1 MILRE
6 TSKFSKLRKKLKSQ
20 AEREALK
27 AAVFAIRDNPLIGKK
42 LKGELEH
49 LRSYP
54 YQAGGQARRVVYL
67 FEQDQEAIT
76 LFSFG
81 PRQGIYK

>member
-20 AEREALK
+20 AERDALK
-27 AAVFAIRDNPLIGKK
+27 TAVIAIRDNPIVGKK
-42 LKGELEH
+42 LKGELDH

-54 YQAGGQARRVVYL
+54 YHIGGQARRVIYL
-67 FEQDQEAIT
+67 LEQDAIT
-76 LFSFG
+76 FFSFG

>member
-6 TSKFSKLRKKLKSQ
+6 TSKFSKIRKKLKSQ
-20 AEREALK
+20 AERESLK

-54 YQAGGQARRVVYL
+54 YQSGGQARRIVYL
-67 FEQDQEAIT
+67 FDLEQGVIT
-76 LFSFG
+76 FFSFG

>member
-6 TSKFSKLRKKLKSQ
+6 TSKFSKLRKKIKSP
-20 AEREALK
+20 AERESLK
-27 AAVFAIRDNPLIGKK
+27 AAVIAIQDNPLIGKK
-42 LKGELEH
+42 WKGEFEH

-54 YQAGGQARRVVYL
+54 YQAGGQARRIIYL
-67 FEQDQEAIT
+67 FEPDQDAIT

-81 PRQGIYK
+81 PRQSIYK

>member
-6 TSKFSKLRKKLKSQ
+6 TSKFSKLRKKIKSS

-54 YQAGGQARRVVYL
+54 YQAKGQTRRIIYL
-67 FEQDQEAIT
+67 FEPDQDAIT

>member
-6 TSKFSKLRKKLKSQ
+6 ALKFSKLRKKLKSR

-27 AAVFAIRDNPLIGKK
+27 AAVIAIRDNPLIGKK
-42 LKGELEH
+42 LKGELDH
-49 LRSYP
+49 LRSCP
-54 YQAGGQARRVVYL
+54 YQSGGQARRIVYL
-67 FEQDQEAIT
+67 FDPDQDAIT
-76 LFSFG
+76 FFSFG

>member
-20 AEREALK
+20 AEREALR
-27 AAVFAIRDNPLIGKK
+27 AAVFVIRDNPLIGKK

-54 YQAGGQARRVVYL
+54 YQAGGQACRIVYL
-67 FEQDQEAIT
+67 FEKDQEAIT

>member
-1 MILRE
+1 MIFRE
-6 TSKFSKLRKKLKSQ
+6 TSKFSKLRKKIKSR

-27 AAVFAIRDNPLIGKK
+27 AAVIAIRDNPIMGKK
-42 LKGELEH
+42 LKGELDH
-49 LRSYP
+49 LRSYS
-54 YQAGGQARRVVYL
+54 YHARGQARRIIYL
-67 FEQDQEAIT
+67 LGQDAIT

>member
-6 TSKFSKLRKKLKSQ
+6 TAKFSKLRQKIKSQ
-20 AEREALK
+20 AERDALK
-27 AAVFAIRDNPLIGKK
+27 AAIIEVRDNPLIGKK

-49 LRSYP
+49 LRSHAYH
-54 YQAGGQARRVVYL
+54 AEGQARRIIYL
-67 FEQDQEAIT
+67 VEKSAIT
-76 LFSFG
+76 FFSFG

>member
-6 TSKFSKLRKKLKSQ
+6 TSKFSKLRKKIKSQ

-27 AAVFAIRDNPLIGKK
+27 AAVIAIRDNPIMGKK
-42 LKGELEH
+42 LKGELDH

-54 YQAGGQARRVVYL
+54 YQAGGQARRIIYL
-67 FEQDQEAIT
+67 LEQNAIT
-76 LFSFG
+76 FFSFG